1 MNAKKSL
8 LEAVKEDSAIKR
20 YKELEKHVQNDPE
33 INQKMRDLK
42 DLQVE
47 IVHARE
53 FNKKALLSQLQVKY
67 DQLFDEITNYP
78 LISEYMALQGEINQ
92 MIQDVTDIISDGLD
106 PDFDGKAFHHANIGK
121 KDQIT

>member
-8 LEAVKEDSAIKR
+8 LEAVKENLTIKR

-33 INQKMRDLK
+33 INQKMRELK
-42 DLQVE
+42 GLQVE

-53 FNKKALLSQLQVKY
+53 FSKKALLSQLQVKY
-67 DQLFDEITNYP
+67 DRLFDEITNYP
-78 LISEYMALQGEINQ
+78 LISEYMALQSEINQ
-92 MIQDVTDIISDGLD
+92 MIQDVTDIIGDGLD
-106 PDFDGKAFHHANIGK
+106 PNFDLKAFNHANIRK